1 MTLMKIYLII
11 FTLLLSLFGCGDKYP
26 VPKLEEKKVLS
37 SSTKKSN
44 TQSAVHERSTF
55 YKENTTEENE
65 TTRVFINCFTTGSI
79 HIHKSCKNKI
89 DMFLKSIS
97 LKNKR
102 NIIIEVHTDKGGSQ
116 KNNLGISKK
125 RAKNI
130 ASSLYFKEY
139 KNSEVYYKG
148 FGKSKLIY
156 DIQSKKADIENRRVV
171 VKLRSKNFK
180 LNTKEYTLFVKV
192 KKLKRKVKKQPS
204 KKQPSKKL
212 KKEKLDILS

>member
-1 MTLMKIYLII
+1 MILMKIYLII
-11 FTLLLSLFGCGDKYP
+11 LTIFLSLLGCGDKHP
-26 VPKLEEKKVLS
+26 VPKLQEKKVLN

-65 TTRVFINCFTTGSI
+65 TTRVFKNCFTTGST
-79 HIHKSCKNKI
+79 HMHQSCKSKI

-97 LKNKR
+97 LKKKR

-130 ASSLYFKEY
+130 AGSLYFKEY

-156 DIQSKKADIENRRVV
+156 DTQSKKADIENRRVV
-171 VKLRSKNFK
+171 VKLRSKNLK
-180 LNTKEYTLFVKV
+180 LNTKEYTLFIKV
-192 KKLKRKVKKQPS
+192 KKLKRKARYPF
-204 KKQPSKKL
+204 L
-212 KKEKLDILS
+212 HR